1 MRLLTWISLIGQFLH
16 QVGWKGIGV
25 NEVNGGMVHEAYWQH
40 NRLQE
45 IAEYCEKDVNVLIDF
60 IKKLKELK

>member
-1 MRLLTWISLIGQFLH
+1 
-16 QVGWKGIGV
+16 
-25 NEVNGGMVHEAYWQH
+25 MVHEAYWNH

-60 IKKLKELK
+60 IKKLKNLK